1 MHYRVYE
8 WIKERFPHEGHRFVN
23 GAIPGASQSEFVTH
37 ACLERV
43 RKLMVRIFVRLL
55 AATELFAFCFPE
67 QIPEESDLVLVEFG
81 KDPCEFPLTK
91 YLGTISDSIWFS

>member
-23 GAIPGASQSEFVTH
+23 GAIPGASESDSFSQTQLKRGLTDWIYV
-37 ACLERV
+37 
-43 RKLMVRIFVRLL
+43 ILL
-55 AATELFAFCFPE
+55 VATELFAFCFPE

-81 KDPCEFPLTK
+81 KNPSELPLAT
-91 YLGTISDSIWFS
+91 YLGINSDPIWFS